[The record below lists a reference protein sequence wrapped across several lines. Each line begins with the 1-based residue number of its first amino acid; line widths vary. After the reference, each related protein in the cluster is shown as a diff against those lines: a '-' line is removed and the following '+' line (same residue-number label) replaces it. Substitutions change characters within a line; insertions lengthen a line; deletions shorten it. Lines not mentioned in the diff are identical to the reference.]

1 MLPTLRDASLR
12 DAPQGEASVFKP
24 ALDHPAL
31 ITHALDDFHNDCQ
44 HDDGGSRKG
53 SKGNAVTTPR
63 LPPQL

>member
-1 MLPTLRDASLR
+1 
-12 DAPQGEASVFKP
+12 V
-24 ALDHPAL
+24 LDE
-31 ITHALDDFHNDCQ
+31 FHNDCQ